1 MALRRKGKRNRNKL
15 DATVPEW
22 QEEQRAPTD
31 APATTGPWDA
41 AEAPDDGA
49 ERLDLGALRVPT
61 PQGYDLRVDMNQQG
75 AVISATLAGPDGEMQ
90 LSAFAAPRSSGIWPD
105 VRKEIL
111 SSISKQGGTGKERDG
126 SFGPEVAAQM
136 PSGKGQQAVRFVGI
150 DGPRWFL
157 RAVISG
163 AAGGDSAKA
172 TRLEEALRQTIVD
185 RGMEP
190 KPVREPL
197 SLELPKEIADQIAQ
211 QQEQQQGEQ
220 PE

>member
-1 MALRRKGKRNRNKL
+1 MALRRKGKRKHNKL
-15 DATVPEW
+15 DVSVPG
-22 QEEQRAPTD
+22 QEPREAPE

-41 AEAPDDGA
+41 ADVPDDGV

-61 PQGYDLRVDMNQQG
+61 PQGYDVRVDMNQQG
-75 AVISATLAGPDGEMQ
+75 AVIAATLAGPDGEMQ
-90 LSAFAAPRSSGIWPD
+90 LSVFAAPRSSGIWTE

-126 SFGPEVAAQM
+126 TFGPELAAQM
-136 PSGKGQQAVRFVGI
+136 PAGKGQQAVRFVGM

-163 AAGGDSAKA
+163 PAGGDAARA
-172 TRLEEALRQTIVD
+172 TRLEEALRQTVVD
-185 RGMEP
+185 RGVEP

-197 SLELPKEIADQIAQ
+197 TLELPKEIAEQI
-211 QQEQQQGEQ
+211 EQQQAEEPPQ
-220 PE
+220 QA